1 MAKFLDEN
9 GLLYLWS
16 KIKSAFVSK
25 ETGKG
30 LSSNDYTTT
39 EKNKLTGVATGAQ
52 VNVIESVKVNGTA
65 LSVANKAVDVT
76 VPTLGSSD
84 NASGYVTY
92 QMVSNMEDD
101 VRAALSTRPDADTVE
116 SMITE
121 AIGDIAHFAFEIVNA
136 LPASGE
142 TNIIYL
148 IAHAHG
154 TNNSYD
160 EYAYINNAW
169 EMIGTTEVD
178 LSNYMQKSDMA
189 AIANSEID
197 TIVAQ

>member
-1 MAKFLDEN
+1 MASFLDGN

-16 KIKSAFVSK
+16 KIKSAFVAK

-30 LSSNDYTTT
+30 LSSNDYTTA
-39 EKNKLTGVATGAQ
+39 EKNKLTGIAAGAQ
-52 VNVIESVKVNGTA
+52 TNVIESVMLNGVA
-65 LSVANKAVDVT
+65 LPVSNKAVDVT
-76 VPTLGSSD
+76 VPTVGSAS
-84 NASGYVTY
+84 NTSGYVTY
-92 QMVSNMEDD
+92 QTVSDMEDD
-101 VRAALSTRPDADTVE
+101 IADALSARPITDDVEGMIAD
-116 SMITE
+116 
-121 AIGDIAHFAFEIVNA
+121 AIGEIAHFAFEIVNS
-136 LPASGE
+136 LPATGE

-178 LSNYMQKSDMA
+178 LTNYMLKTDMVA
-189 AIANSEID
+189 VTNAEID
-197 TIVAQ
+197 SIVAQ